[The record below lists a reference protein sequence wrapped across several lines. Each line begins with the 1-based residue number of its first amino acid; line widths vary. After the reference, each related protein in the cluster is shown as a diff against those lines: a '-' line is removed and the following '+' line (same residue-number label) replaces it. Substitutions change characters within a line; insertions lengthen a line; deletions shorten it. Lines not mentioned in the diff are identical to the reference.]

1 MKNTTDKVNSG
12 HSITLKETISR
23 NLAIRDSYHK
33 LEDSING
40 KRWTIEE
47 DALGFLTDAA
57 LIGRMAMAYEKTWP
71 TENPDKDLEILL
83 PHKLGEYVWW
93 LAALAD
99 RMGVDFEKA
108 VVDFIEVKEKEL
120 G

>member
-57 LIGRMAMAYEKTWP
+57 LIGRMAWP
-71 TENPDKDLEILL
+71 MKRHGL
-83 PHKLGEYVWW
+83 PKI
-93 LAALAD
+93 
-99 RMGVDFEKA
+99 RIK
-108 VVDFIEVKEKEL
+108 I
-120 G
+120 

>member
-1 MKNTTDKVNSG
+1 MKNM
-12 HSITLKETISR
+12 ITLKEAIER
-23 NLAIRDSYHK
+23 NLAIRESYHK

-71 TENPDKDLEILL
+71 TENTAKDLETLL
-83 PHKLGEYVWW
+83 PHKLGECVWW
-93 LAALAD
+93 LTALAD

-108 VVDFIEVKEKEL
+108 VVEFIETKENEL
-120 G
+120 L

>member
-1 MKNTTDKVNSG
+1 MDTKNT
-12 HSITLKETISR
+12 ITLKEAIER
-23 NLAIRDSYHK
+23 NLVIRESYHK
-33 LEDSING
+33 LEDSLNG

-57 LIGRMAMAYEKTWP
+57 LVGRMAMAYEKTWP
-71 TENPDKDLEILL
+71 TENSTEDLDTLL
-83 PHKLGEYVWW
+83 PHKLGECVWW

-108 VVDFIEVKEKEL
+108 VIDFIETKEKEL
-120 G
+120 P

>member
-1 MKNTTDKVNSG
+1 MKDTTNRVNTG
-12 HSITLKETISR
+12 RSISLKEAIDR
-23 NLAIRDSYHK
+23 NLAIRESYHK

-57 LIGRMAMAYEKTWP
+57 LVGRMAMAHEKTWP
-71 TENPDKDLEILL
+71 TENTDKDLETLL
-83 PHKLGEYVWW
+83 PHKLGECVWW

-99 RMGVDFEKA
+99 RMDVDFEKA
-108 VVDFIEVKEKEL
+108 IVDFIERKEKEL
-120 G
+120 P

>member
-83 PHKLGEYVWW
+83 PHKLGECVCGSLPWPIEWAWILKKRWW
-93 LAALAD
+93 ILL
-99 RMGVDFEKA
+99 R
-108 VVDFIEVKEKEL
+108 
-120 G
+120 

>member
-1 MKNTTDKVNSG
+1 MKDTTNKVNFENPML
-12 HSITLKETISR
+12 LKEAIDR
-23 NLAIRDSYHK
+23 NLAVRESYHK
-33 LEDSING
+33 LEDTING

-71 TENPDKDLEILL
+71 TENTAKDLETLL
-83 PHKLGEYVWW
+83 PHKLGECVWW

-99 RMGVDFEKA
+99 RMGGGF
-108 VVDFIEVKEKEL
+108 
-120 G
+120 